1 MFVCATVLYSILNK
15 QKPSVPSTSLQL
27 RSLFKHYNSTVFT
40 TADNFSKQV
49 LIKGDSINF
58 DTSQIYSGLIS

>member
-1 MFVCATVLYSILNK
+1 MFVCASVLYSILNK

-40 TADNFSKQV
+40 TTDKQV
-49 LIKGDSINF
+49 LIKGGVSINF
-58 DTSQIYSGLIS
+58 DKFQIYSGLVS